1 MTRANIYFNYEDF
14 VNCMQKCFLEVFFLN
29 NSEYL
34 QRHVLCIG
42 IYSVVNKDYLLRA
55 ISAPCFTDLRAIPS
69 PRMGHESSGEN
80 ITVHELGKTTSL
92 ISLEHALLDY
102 FLRLKVVFFSKSYST
117 DV

>member
-1 MTRANIYFNYEDF
+1 MK
-14 VNCMQKCFLEVFFLN
+14 KCFLRSIFLN

-42 IYSVVNKDYLLRA
+42 TYSVVTKDYLLRA
-55 ISAPCFTDLRAIPS
+55 TSAPCFTDLRAIPS

-80 ITVHELGKTTSL
+80 ITVHDFGKTTSL

-102 FLRLKVVFFSKSYST
+102 FLRLKIVFF
-117 DV
+117 